1 VTEGSKISSPPN
13 PEPLVPDRVEIRL
26 PPVRVSRWVIIALAL
41 FVAWF
46 AVGIV
51 AIRYPA
57 LDFFVRHRLTS
68 STNLLP
74 YQILGMLGET
84 VAYAVPALAGIG
96 LIWAAFIR
104 PQWSER
110 ALFSAALIISAV
122 FFVAGASQSIFS
134 HFFHHSYGNDGAM
147 IGTVTYWPWFLMA
160 RARVKPVLAACCVTA
175 LAMCFVFPVTV
186 KYIDSYA
193 GFGAT
198 FPDVLGSA
206 LLGGAVVAAG
216 MVVAEKVGA
225 QVFGRADDAA

>member
-110 ALFSAALIISAV
+110 ALFSAALIVSAM
-122 FFVAGASQSIFS
+122 FFLFGVPQAIFGF
-134 HFFHHSYGNDGAM
+134 FFHRSYGNNWSM
-147 IGTVTYWPWFLMA
+147 IGTVAYVPWFVMA
-160 RARVKPVLAACCVTA
+160 RALHKPVAAALCLAA
-175 LAMCFVFPVTV
+175 LLICFVFPIVIGYTDV
-186 KYIDSYA
+186 LA
-193 GFGAT
+193 RFGAT
-198 FPDVLGSA
+198 LLDVIGGG
-206 LLGGAVVAAG
+206 LLGAALVAAG
-216 MVVAEKVGA
+216 MAVAEKVGA
-225 QVFGRADDAA
+225 RVFSADDAT